1 MLFLQSILILWKTFQ
16 ILALFYLFLSNL
28 TKTTS
33 LACRILFW
41 SHFINKRQMWSNK
54 IWEKVIEKHQKKG
67 KGYSSTKEKQQE
79 DCFSSD
85 VFQDEARILTYKL
98 YVLIFQNGPWSESNE
113 KKTSGYISTN
123 ILVQMD
129 AWIVFSVSYE
139 NLFKIHVSTYKWY
152 SSGAFF

>member
-79 DCFSSD
+79 DCFSSE
-85 VFQDEARILTYKL
+85 VFQDEARILTYKW

-113 KKTSGYISTN
+113 RK
-123 ILVQMD
+123 
-129 AWIVFSVSYE
+129 
-139 NLFKIHVSTYKWY
+139 YKHQY
-152 SSGAFF
+152 SCANGCLDSL